1 MSSLANEF
9 ERPEERS
16 DAKFDHFELPWFF
29 RCLDVA
35 LVVAVCVCLSALHRA
50 LLQSR
55 PMDPTSYGLLGLLI
69 GLIFVGLNE
78 LRGLYRYEL
87 VFNAPKQVRGV
98 VLDWMLVWSFLAF
111 AAFALKSG
119 ADFSRIVLAEIA
131 LLALAAVIGGR
142 MWGRRWFSGALAFG
156 VIARDRIAILRLG
169 PIEGCGQDASQRF
182 SVVHAVS
189 VCPDADASAFETAL
203 RGFTQSVH
211 EKKVR
216 KIIVVAPFMALR
228 RLEEIN
234 SALRHVSVP
243 SLIVTDA
250 WATRLFARPVALDD
264 STLAFENHASPL
276 TLAQRVMK
284 RGLDTLLAG
293 TGVMM
298 LLPLLAALALAVKL
312 SGPGPVIFRQRRL
325 GFNGREFH
333 IFKFRSMKVQ
343 EDGDVIR
350 QAQRSDSRVTR
361 VGRFIRA
368 TSLDELPQLFNV
380 LRGEMSLVGP
390 RPHAVAHDNHYDGL
404 ISDYSMRRH
413 MKPGLTGWAQ
423 IHGLRGETPTVEY
436 MASRVEHDL
445 WYIENWTLWLDCW
458 ILLRTLGELF
468 RKQDAF

>member
-9 ERPEERS
+9 DRSEECS
-16 DAKFDHFELPWFF
+16 DAKFVHFELPWLF

-35 LVVAVCVCLSALHRA
+35 AVVAVCLGLSALHRA
-50 LLQSR
+50 LLPAR
-55 PMDPTSYGLLGLLI
+55 PMDPASYGLVGLLI
-69 GLIFVGLNE
+69 GVIFVGLNE

-87 VFNAPKQVRGV
+87 ILNAAKQIRGA
-98 VLDWMLVWSFLAF
+98 VLDWMLVWAFLAF
-111 AAFALKSG
+111 AAFAQKAG
-119 ADFSRIVLAEIA
+119 ADFSRIVLGEIA
-131 LLALAAVIGGR
+131 FLALAAVIGGR
-142 MWGRRWFSGALAFG
+142 MWGQRWFAEAVATG
-156 VIARDRIAILRLG
+156 VIARDRIAVLRLG
-169 PIEGCGQDASQRF
+169 AIDGGGQDACRRF
-182 SVVHAVS
+182 SVVHSLS
-189 VCPDADASAFETAL
+189 VCPDADASLFDAAM
-203 RGFTQSVH
+203 RDFTRAVH

-216 KIIVVAPFMALR
+216 RIVVVAPFRALR
-228 RLEEIN
+228 RIEEIS

-250 WATRLFARPVALDD
+250 WATRLLARPVSLDG
-264 STLAFENHASPL
+264 SLTAFENNASPL
-276 TLAQRVMK
+276 TLAERAMK
-284 RGLDTLLAG
+284 RGLDTLFAG
-293 TGVMM
+293 VGVLV
-298 LLPLLAALALAVKL
+298 LLPFLGSLALAVKL

-350 QAQRSDSRVTR
+350 QAQRGDSRVTR

-404 ISDYSMRRH
+404 ISGYSMRRH

-423 IHGLRGETPTVEY
+423 INGLRGETPTVEY

-445 WYIENWTLWLDCW
+445 WYIEN
-458 ILLRTLGELF
+458 
-468 RKQDAF
+468 